1 MSNLVESTEMFLR
14 KHIEGLRQSQ
24 QPLEKSP
31 YKQQGRKKEDI
42 MSGNRNRNRNKNVD
56 GEPKKWEM
64 TDTSSLNTIE
74 QELSLPVPVLYPV
87 AISLSGGS

>member
-1 MSNLVESTEMFLR
+1 MFLR
-14 KHIEGLRQSQ
+14 KHIEGLGQSQ

-31 YKQQGRKKEDI
+31 YKQQGRKKQDI
-42 MSGNRNRNRNKNVD
+42 MSGNRNRNRNKNGNKNDD
-56 GEPKKWEM
+56 GERKKWEM
-64 TDTSSLNTIE
+64 TDTSSLITIE

>member
-1 MSNLVESTEMFLR
+1 MFLR

-31 YKQQGRKKEDI
+31 YQQQGRKKQDI
-42 MSGNRNRNRNKNVD
+42 MSGNRNRNKNKNGNKNVD

>member
-1 MSNLVESTEMFLR
+1 MFLR

-42 MSGNRNRNRNKNVD
+42 MSGNRNRNKNGNKNVD
-56 GEPKKWEM
+56 GEPIKWEM

-74 QELSLPVPVLYPV
+74 QESSLPVPVLYPV

>member
-1 MSNLVESTEMFLR
+1 MFLR

-42 MSGNRNRNRNKNVD
+42 MSGNRNRNKNGNKNVD

-64 TDTSSLNTIE
+64 TNTSSLNTIE
-74 QELSLPVPVLYPV
+74 QESSLPVPVLHPV